1 MKFMTL
7 NTHSWLE
14 PEPEK
19 KLQELAD
26 KILLEDYE
34 VIALQEINQLL
45 ESEEV
50 EPAKLMKFCLVK
62 NQVPIRKDNFAYR
75 LVQLLKEHG
84 KEYFWSWEMSHI
96 GYDKYEEGNAL
107 LTKKTLESQVLT
119 VSQSQKKEDYQT
131 RKILIGK
138 TKIDDQDIFV
148 SSCHFSWWT
157 DKKSG
162 FYFEWKNLEN
172 YFLETRVPLF
182 FLGDFNN
189 PVDSQGYYTVRES
202 CLLLQDS
209 YVVANEKGKAATVEK
224 KIDGWEQNTEKL
236 RIDFIFVPE
245 GMQVKKYQR
254 IFDGIDSPI
263 ISDHYGVEIEL
274 DVNE

>member
-1 MKFMTL
+1 MAF
-7 NTHSWLE
+7 
-14 PEPEK
+14 
-19 KLQELAD
+19 
-26 KILLEDYE
+26 IL
-34 VIALQEINQLL
+34 
-45 ESEEV
+45 S
-50 EPAKLMKFCLVK
+50 
-62 NQVPIRKDNFAYR
+62 
-75 LVQLLKEHG
+75 
-84 KEYFWSWEMSHI
+84 
-96 GYDKYEEGNAL
+96 
-107 LTKKTLESQVLT
+107 
-119 VSQSQKKEDYQT
+119 
-131 RKILIGK
+131 GK
-138 TKIDDQDIFV
+138 TWKTTFWKLAY
-148 SSCHFSWWT
+148 HF
-157 DKKSG
+157 
-162 FYFEWKNLEN
+162 
-172 YFLETRVPLF
+172 F